1 MDQVRKLRLR
11 APNVRGTDLG
21 NGLENALKRIQEA
34 DPRGIVLMLPGGL
47 RNGVTH
53 AVVSD
58 HYGIEFLLNQLGGF
72 AAKDRWRHTVS
83 EPPFEKGSH
92 PVRLIHD
99 LTHESLAHM
108 IGSTRQVVNKHLQA
122 MHREGVLD
130 SRSNRLAVSNL
141 EALKEQADAFLS
153 HDHK

>member
-1 MDQVRKLRLR
+1 MRGMEDLAVDLAMKDTVTRLARLILR
-11 APNVRGTDLG
+11 
-21 NGLENALKRIQEA
+21 
-34 DPRGIVLMLPGGL
+34 
-47 RNGVTH
+47 
-53 AVVSD
+53 
-58 HYGIEFLLNQLGGF
+58 Y
-72 AAKDRWRHTVS
+72 TVS

-108 IGSTRQVVNKHLQA
+108 IGSTRQVVNKHLPA